1 MDARVSAVAGAVNER
16 NGMELAGEV
25 RQARSLWAR
34 FWGLMGRRSLPEGQG
49 LLLRPCSSVHMFFM
63 RFPIDVIFLDRDN
76 RVVKII
82 PAMKPW
88 RAALGGRGA
97 HSALEVNAGAA
108 EAAGLGVGDTIGLP

>member
-1 MDARVSAVAGAVNER
+1 MASAVNQR
-16 NGMELAGEV
+16 NGTELAAEV
-25 RQARSLWAR
+25 RLARSLWAR
-34 FWGLMGRRSLPEGQG
+34 FWGLMGRRSLPDGHG
-49 LLLRPCSSVHMFFM
+49 LLIRPCSSVHMFFM

-97 HSALEVNAGAA
+97 HSALELNAGAA
-108 EAAGLGVGDTIGLP
+108 GAAGLAEGDMVALSEK